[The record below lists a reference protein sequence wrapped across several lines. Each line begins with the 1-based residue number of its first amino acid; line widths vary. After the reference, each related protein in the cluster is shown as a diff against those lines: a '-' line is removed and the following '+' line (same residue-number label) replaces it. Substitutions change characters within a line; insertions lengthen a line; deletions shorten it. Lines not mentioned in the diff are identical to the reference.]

1 MKIKT
6 NTIEEITND
15 TIAVVYNLENHT
27 AVKPDE
33 TKSYDFSKHNDYLV
47 VCGRSEW
54 RIEKGIIKNTFC
66 SRNHPYYNQIKLN

>member
-1 MKIKT
+1 MKIRT

-15 TIAVVYNLENHT
+15 TIAVIYNLGNHT

-33 TKSYDFSKHNDYLV
+33 TNTYDFSKQNNYLV

-54 RIEKGIIKNTFC
+54 RIENGIIKNTFC
-66 SRNHPYYNQIKLN
+66 SINHPYYNKLNK